1 MASFSC
7 DQHEEQGCDEE
18 QDPEEL
24 TQAKLPSSALI
35 CKVYGFPDGLCDFYA
50 RGIFSQNEPSEGKRG
65 FFCGFQKML
74 NLK

>member
-50 RGIFSQNEPSEGKRG
+50 YSLRMNLHKANGA
-65 FFCGFQKML
+65 FCGFQKML
-74 NLK
+74 NFK